1 MGTTE
6 SASDDSKEDRLATR
20 RVRQRLLILGVVTQM
35 LAVVAASNALWV
47 MANIFGAVA
56 IPMLV
61 VGVINMLVRKNE

>member
-20 RVRQRLLILGVVTQM
+20 RVRQRLLILGVVTLM

-56 IPMLV
+56 IPTLV